1 MGFSGDQTKH
11 TLTPGWAGPG
21 RARGGGGELRTAG
34 FAARQVQD
42 DGLDALSGR
51 GGVGPPRPAEVAE
64 RSHSFARKVVGG
76 EPVVVHHREGQAGEA
91 VAVVLGTHVAA
102 GHAGWSGDRG
112 QRTAGAG
119 GGTHK

>member
-1 MGFSGDQTKH
+1 MGGE
-11 TLTPGWAGPG
+11 
-21 RARGGGGELRTAG
+21 ELRTAG

-42 DGLDALSGR
+42 DGLDALSGQGR
-51 GGVGPPRPAEVAE
+51 VGPPWPAEVAE
-64 RSHSFARKVVGG
+64 RSHGFARKVVGG

-112 QRTAGAG
+112 QRTAGGG